1 MMFDRGQ
8 ALRLQSA
15 HDLLLSLYKDSQMTM
30 HLSAY
35 FGFAVRLGLIWAACA
50 LSPLGAQPKSG
61 PMPGDYQIEAGRV
74 DPGTYA
80 GWRIFH
86 TTCHACHGVGAVGT
100 DVAPNLLE
108 RIGSY
113 TPRAFATKVLTSYR
127 IVVPQN
133 GASSDDA
140 EALRDAMLDNIMR
153 RERGP
158 SSQVIMPAW
167 GDHPQVSPHV
177 LDLFAYLSARA
188 DGKIG
193 PGEPRKA
200 KR

>member
-1 MMFDRGQ
+1 MTM
-8 ALRLQSA
+8 
-15 HDLLLSLYKDSQMTM
+15 LLSAQ
-30 HLSAY
+30 
-35 FGFAVRLGLIWAACA
+35 FRFVVRLGLIGAACA
-50 LSPLGAQPKSG
+50 FPPLWAQSKSE
-61 PMPGDYQIEAGRV
+61 PMPGDYRIEAGRV

-86 TTCHACHGVGAVGT
+86 TTCHGCHGVGAVGT
-100 DVAPNLLE
+100 DAAPNLLD
-108 RIGSY
+108 RIGSF

-133 GASSDDA
+133 GANSDDA
-140 EALRDAMLDNIMR
+140 EALRDAMLDDIMR

-158 SSQVIMPAW
+158 SGQVIMPSW

-200 KR
+200 RR

>member
-1 MMFDRGQ
+1 MI
-8 ALRLQSA
+8 
-15 HDLLLSLYKDSQMTM
+15 LLSRFRLVSRAGLFLATLLAMSPS
-30 HLSAY
+30 SAQSK
-35 FGFAVRLGLIWAACA
+35 LD
-50 LSPLGAQPKSG
+50 
-61 PMPGDYQIEAGRV
+61 PMPGDYRVEAGRV
-74 DPGTYA
+74 DSGTYT

-86 TTCHACHGVGAVGT
+86 TTCYACHGVGAVGT
-100 DVAPNLLE
+100 SVAPNLLE

-140 EALRDAMLDNIMR
+140 EALRDAMLNDVMR
-153 RERGP
+153 RERAP
-158 SSQVIMPAW
+158 SNQVIMPAW
-167 GDHPQVSPHV
+167 EADSQVNPHV

-193 PGEPRKA
+193 PGEPKRIRPQRK
-200 KR
+200 